1 MADLLLAYQS
11 LFAFVGINGLLAL
24 SVYTTL
30 SCGQLSLANAGF
42 MAIGAYTSALI
53 TLRASGVPFI
63 AALAA
68 SALLPAIVAVPP
80 GPPVLRPRRGFLAIA
95 TLGFG
100 EGGRLFFVDWGYT
113 DRAAGPGAAPQRPP
127 PWAI

>member
-68 SALLPAIVAVPP
+68 SALLPAIVAVPL
-80 GPPVLRPRRGFLAIA
+80 GPPGLRVRGGFLALA

-100 EGGRLFFVDWGYT
+100 DSES
-113 DRAAGPGAAPQRPP
+113 P
-127 PWAI
+127 

>member
-24 SVYTTL
+24 SIYTTL

-68 SALLPAIVAVPP
+68 SALLPAIVAVPL
-80 GPPVLRPRRGFLAIA
+80 GPPVLRLRGGFPALAPP
-95 TLGFG
+95 GFR
-100 EGGRLFFVDWGYT
+100 EVGRPFFVNRGYT
-113 DRAAGPGAAPQRPP
+113 NPPAGLRAIPP
-127 PWAI
+127 

>member
-68 SALLPAIVAVPP
+68 SALLPAIVAGPRRPP
-80 GPPVLRPRRGFLAIA
+80 GPRRGGGFL
-95 TLGFG
+95 
-100 EGGRLFFVDWGYT
+100 
-113 DRAAGPGAAPQRPP
+113 PHPP
-127 PWAI
+127 PGFRQGARA

>member
-80 GPPVLRPRRGFLAIA
+80 RPPGLRLRGVFLALA
-95 TLGFG
+95 TLGFC
-100 EGGRLFFVDWGYT
+100 EGGGLFFCKLGYT
-113 DRAAGPGAAPQRPP
+113 QRGVGLVG
-127 PWAI
+127 

>member
-68 SALLPAIVAVPP
+68 SALLPAIVAVPLGLP
-80 GPPVLRPRRGFLAIA
+80 GLRLRGVFLPLA
-95 TLGFG
+95 TVGFG
-100 EGGRLFFVDWGYT
+100 GGVRVLFVHRGYT
-113 DRAAGPGAAPQRPP
+113 DGATGLGAV
-127 PWAI
+127 

>member
-80 GPPVLRPRRGFLAIA
+80 RPPGVRVRGGFLSPAP
-95 TLGFG
+95 LGFWQ
-100 EGGRLFFVDWGYT
+100 GGRVFFGYSGYT
-113 DRAAGPGAAPQRPP
+113 E
-127 PWAI
+127 

>member
-68 SALLPAIVAVPP
+68 SPLLPAIVAGPPRPP
-80 GPPVLRPRRGFLAIA
+80 GVRRRGGLPPLAP
-95 TLGFG
+95 LGLRRG
-100 EGGRLFFVDWGYT
+100 
-113 DRAAGPGAAPQRPP
+113 
-127 PWAI
+127 

>member
-68 SALLPAIVAVPP
+68 SALLPAIVAVPL
-80 GPPVLRPRRGFLAIA
+80 GLPVLRLRGGFLAIA
-95 TLGFG
+95 PRGFRG
-100 EGGRLFFVDWGYT
+100 VGRPFFVNLDFT
-113 DRAAGPGAAPQRPP
+113 HRPTGPGVSSQRTQRVD
-127 PWAI
+127 

>member
-68 SALLPAIVAVPP
+68 SALLPAIVA
-80 GPPVLRPRRGFLAIA
+80 GALRPPLLGRGGALPALASP
-95 TLGFG
+95 GFG
-100 EGGRLFFVDWGYT
+100 GAGVACLVHRGGPRG
-113 DRAAGPGAAPQRPP
+113 
-127 PWAI
+127 

>member
-53 TLRASGVPFI
+53 TLRASGGPFI

-68 SALLPAIVAVPP
+68 SALLPAIVAGAP
-80 GPPVLRPRRGFLAIA
+80 GPPALRGGGGFPRLAHPR
-95 TLGFG
+95 FG
-100 EGGRLFFVDWGYT
+100 VGVG
-113 DRAAGPGAAPQRPP
+113 
-127 PWAI
+127 

>member
-42 MAIGAYTSALI
+42 MAIGAYTSAVI
-53 TLRASGVPFI
+53 TLRASGGPFI

-68 SALLPAIVAVPP
+68 SALLPAILPSPP
-80 GPPVLRPRRGFLAIA
+80 RP
-95 TLGFG
+95 
-100 EGGRLFFVDWGYT
+100 
-113 DRAAGPGAAPQRPP
+113 AGCVRSGTRRPP
-127 PWAI
+127 CTRGLIHAVRAS